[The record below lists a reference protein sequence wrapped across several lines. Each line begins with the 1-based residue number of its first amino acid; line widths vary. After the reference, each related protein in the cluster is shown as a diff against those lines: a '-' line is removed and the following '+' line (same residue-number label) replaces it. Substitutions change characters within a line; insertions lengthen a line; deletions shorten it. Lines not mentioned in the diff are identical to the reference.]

1 MMRTTP
7 HLKTSERGSA
17 VTVSVPTRLVSLL
30 LLATLAP
37 LGLVVAGLIWLE
49 DGGPVFT
56 GSLLEATSE
65 TSQLPSFRVATL
77 HLEKWDIRKLPASV
91 GSPERLILIPTLTVI
106 GRILTRSYGA
116 NLTNNAAPAT
126 GDLQQLTHFWVSP
139 QEVAGL
145 D

>member
-56 GSLLEATSE
+56 GSLLEGTSD

-106 GRILTRSYGA
+106 GRILTLLHLDR
-116 NLTNNAAPAT
+116 LPAMVLVAM
-126 GDLQQLTHFWVSP
+126 GRISP
-139 QEVAGL
+139 TLLLRRTVIYSN
-145 D
+145 

>member
-56 GSLLEATSE
+56 GSLLEGTSD

-106 GRILTRSYGA
+106 GRILTLLHLDR
-116 NLTNNAAPAT
+116 LPAMVLVAM
-126 GDLQQLTHFWVSP
+126 GRISP
-139 QEVAGL
+139 TLLLRRTVIYRN
-145 D
+145 

>member
-7 HLKTSERGSA
+7 QLKTSELGSA
-17 VTVSVPTRLVSLL
+17 VKVNVPTRLVSLL

-65 TSQLPSFRVATL
+65 PSQLPSFRVATL

-91 GSPERLILIPTLTVI
+91 GRPERLILIPTLTVI
-106 GRILTRSYGA
+106 GRILTLLHLDR
-116 NLTNNAAPAT
+116 LPAMVLVAM
-126 GDLQQLTHFWVSP
+126 GRISP
-139 QEVAGL
+139 TLLLRRTVIYSN
-145 D
+145 

>member
-7 HLKTSERGSA
+7 QLKTSELGSA
-17 VTVSVPTRLVSLL
+17 VKVNVPTRLVSLL

-65 TSQLPSFRVATL
+65 PSQLPSFRVVTL

-106 GRILTRSYGA
+106 GRILTLLHLDR
-116 NLTNNAAPAT
+116 LPAMVLVAM
-126 GDLQQLTHFWVSP
+126 GRISP
-139 QEVAGL
+139 TLLLRRTVIYSN
-145 D
+145 